1 MWLRGVAGAV
11 LCAVGA
17 VWILQGAGVL
27 HGSFMTGHSQ
37 YAILGATAFVLG
49 VALLSWAARVRHR
62 AVKSAT

>member
-1 MWLRGVAGAV
+1 MWLRGIAGAV
-11 LCAVGA
+11 LCALGA

-27 HGSFMTGHSQ
+27 HGSFMTGRSQ
-37 YAILGATAFVLG
+37 YTILGVVVFFLG